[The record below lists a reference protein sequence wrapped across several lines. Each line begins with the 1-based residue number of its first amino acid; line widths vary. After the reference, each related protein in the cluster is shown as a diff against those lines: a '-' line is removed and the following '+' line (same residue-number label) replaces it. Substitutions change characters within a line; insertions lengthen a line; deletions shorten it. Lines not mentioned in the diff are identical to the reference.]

1 MDTAPLA
8 DIETTS
14 SPAVVDSAVASSSP
28 QPTYTT
34 AGTIYKPSSSQPL
47 QPPTRRG
54 RLPKWSDGNIHSKLA
69 LFPKSSL
76 PGMSMKALGG
86 RPNSALQQYTP
97 LQQNNHRAVSPFS
110 EPDHLVA
117 KMPIET
123 PRIRLGS
130 TPNALSVPTMPENSS
145 QEKAATEDGEHC
157 SLDGSD
163 DDSEDSESKITL
175 LMNMPVKSLY
185 NLASYQNPTQKYA
198 QRALKRGTKRPLTLG
213 SSSMGSTTSTSP
225 PTLSAFNPPSS
236 SNEIGGPSNLGHQG
250 PTDIFGFRR
259 GELDAASRVDDMWDA
274 RIGTPTPPFP
284 NPSRINLTFGDAPNP
299 IANSASASGTL
310 LPLTAGPPGQRQY
323 RPVAVEST
331 FRPFVSAGPSS
342 LPTSNPADEDTLQI
356 ANRVLFEAG
365 IEDVSIDS
373 LGSLF
378 AENLHSAPSSYPI
391 WDGGAGNAEPRG
403 PVLPTEPVYEDE
415 MQNQFRNIAGPME
428 RMKVWDPNER
438 LIQTKSWRDPSP
450 EVRALYKPG
459 TDRLT
464 DEALAARNNEL
475 NKWWYSRV
483 DNTHDG
489 TRPENIPGNIPFP
502 QSLPRAD
509 QDFGVI
515 GDRRLKTPKSLSE
528 KASAGE
534 ASVEETTQQTTE
546 KTTYVIIREITED
559 ITEET
564 QETTQETTE
573 IFTSENAG
581 SLPETHSI
589 REAEIELAQLALLRE

>member
-1 MDTAPLA
+1 MDAAPLS
-8 DIETTS
+8 DTESTF

-54 RLPKWSDGNIHSKLA
+54 RLPKWSDGGIHSKLA

-123 PRIRLGS
+123 PRIRLGN
-130 TPNALSVPTMPENSS
+130 TPKTLSAPTMSENCS
-145 QEKAATEDGEHC
+145 QEKAAATEDGEHC

-163 DDSEDSESKITL
+163 DDSEDSDAKITL

-185 NLASYQNPTQKYA
+185 NLASYQNPSQKYA
-198 QRALKRGTKRPLTLG
+198 QRALQRGTKSRPLTLG
-213 SSSMGSTTSTSP
+213 SSSMGIQMRSEAPQTW
-225 PTLSAFNPPSS
+225 A
-236 SNEIGGPSNLGHQG
+236 IKDRQ
-250 PTDIFGFRR
+250 DIFGFRR
-259 GELDAASRVDDMWDA
+259 VELDAASRVDDIWDA
-274 RIGTPTPPFP
+274 RIGTPTPAFP
-284 NPSRINLTFGDAPNP
+284 NPPRINFTVSEVPNSVGNSSP
-299 IANSASASGTL
+299 ANGTL

-331 FRPFVSAGPSS
+331 FRPFASAGPSS

-356 ANRVLFEAG
+356 ANRVLLEAG
-365 IEDVSIDS
+365 IEDVSLDS

-378 AENLHSAPSSYPI
+378 AENLNSTPSSYPT
-391 WDGGAGNAEPRG
+391 WDGGAGDTEPQG
-403 PVLPTEPVYEDE
+403 PILPTGPVYEDE
-415 MQNQFRNIAGPME
+415 MQDQFRDITGPME

-438 LIQTKSWRDPSP
+438 LIQTRSWRDPSP

-464 DEALAARNNEL
+464 EEALAARNNKVE
-475 NKWWYSRV
+475 KWWFSGV
-483 DNTHDG
+483 DNIHNR
-489 TRPENIPGNIPFP
+489 TRPKNRPERIPLP

-515 GDRRLKTPKSLSE
+515 GDRRLRTPMRLSE
-528 KASAGE
+528 KASVE
-534 ASVEETTQQTTE
+534 DASVEETTERKTAQTTE
-546 KTTYVIIREITED
+546 KTTQETTREF
-559 ITEET
+559 ITEEMT
-564 QETTQETTE
+564 EETHGTTQETTE
-573 IFTSENAG
+573 ITTSENDRVTVG
-581 SLPETHSI
+581 
-589 REAEIELAQLALLRE
+589 EAQRSQGGEGPTTDSMIH